1 MKYKLETI
9 LTITTTLITFVSWA
23 FGDVFS
29 SWDKEYYIPVKTFIV
44 FLVFTTC
51 TLISLGVYILFLKRK
66 INDLTRLA
74 PLEDYDVLCDSQ
86 GNKYCPYHKTIV
98 THTGPGICAEDSF
111 WCPTCRIWF
120 EKKSNQ
126 SQSSLYPFHI

>member
-51 TLISLGVYILFLKRK
+51 ALISLGVYILFLKRK

-74 PLEDYDVLCDSQ
+74 PLEDYDVLCDSK

-98 THTGPGICAEDSF
+98 THTGPNIRAEDSF
-111 WCPTCRIWF
+111 WCPTCRSWF

-126 SQSSLYPFHI
+126 SQSSIYPFHI

>member
-9 LTITTTLITFVSWA
+9 LTIITTLITFVSWA

-29 SWDKEYYIPVKTFIV
+29 SWDKEYYITIKAFIV
-44 FLVFTTC
+44 FLVFTAC
-51 TLISLGVYILFLKRK
+51 ALISLGVYILVQKRK

-86 GNKYCPYHKTIV
+86 GNKYCPYHKTVV
-98 THTGPGICAEDSF
+98 THTGPSGHAENSF
-111 WCPTCRIWF
+111 WCPTCRTWF
-120 EKKSNQ
+120 ENKSTQ
-126 SQSSLYPFHI
+126 SESSMYPWHL